1 MVAVTGGD
9 GGGGVEGGACAL
21 AVETKMATRALLSL
35 LPRLNGICSQSH
47 RHHHGCTGL
56 GTEAAK
62 KLRRGT
68 ETRQSANVTHNP
80 FPIGPSTSITA
91 ARARWWARS
100 GGNNLPCPARGS
112 KCAEL
117 AGFAVEFLANLFN
130 VCQVL

>member
-1 MVAVTGGD
+1 MGGGD

-35 LPRLNGICSQSH
+35 PPRLNGICSQSH

-80 FPIGPSTSITA
+80 FPIGPSTSITT
-91 ARARWWARS
+91 ARARWARS
-100 GGNNLPCPARGS
+100 GDNNLPCPKREQMRRVGAWF
-112 KCAEL
+112 
-117 AGFAVEFLANLFN
+117 AGYLFN
-130 VCQVL
+130 FG